1 MKLRFSQIYA
11 ILTAIALCYL
21 AVTGYAAEAAHTQAC
36 SEQPGGAS
44 KPIAALQ
51 QTT

>member
-21 AVTGYAAEAAHTQAC
+21 AVTGYAAEAHTVTPTENVTGSDQA
-36 SEQPGGAS
+36 
-44 KPIAALQ
+44 
-51 QTT
+51 